1 MQLRLTSRFL
11 TRGVS
16 IAAALPLFLV
26 PGLHA
31 QPRALQH
38 VQQATLRADSDTH
51 VVSSAELQQQA
62 QAASAERQKN
72 IETLTQFLS
81 SPTAVRAMKSHQID
95 PSQVT
100 SAISNLSDAE
110 LANLSA
116 RAAHAQQDFA
126 AGSIDNNTLLIIIL
140 ILVAVVLIAVI
151 R

>member
-16 IAAALPLFLV
+16 IAAALSLFLV
-26 PGLHA
+26 PTMRA
-31 QPRALQH
+31 QQNA
-38 VQQATLRADSDTH
+38 QQATLRADSDTH
-51 VVSSAELQQQA
+51 VVSSTELQQQV

-72 IETLTQFLS
+72 VETLTQFLS

-100 SAISNLSDAE
+100 SAIPNLSDAE